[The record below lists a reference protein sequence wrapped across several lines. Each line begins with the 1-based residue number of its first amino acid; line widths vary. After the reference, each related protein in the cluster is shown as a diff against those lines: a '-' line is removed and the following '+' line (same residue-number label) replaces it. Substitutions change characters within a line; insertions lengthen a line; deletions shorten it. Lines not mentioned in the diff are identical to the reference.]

1 MLEFPNWKSK
11 VKKEFIQCLGLDNL
25 TRNPELELL
34 RLFSMLLVM
43 FTHILEQT
51 LPVGG
56 SHPLFKLHRLM
67 YASSRVCNAEFILL
81 TVHFWSKRYKSF
93 FKFSKFISLLYT
105 FSSIHLLTLS
115 FSLSLGLQTVTSD
128 EIFLAFF
135 PLGHDQLWYIGSY
148 TVAFLLFSDYINGI
162 HKSGKLKHLL
172 TLIFCSY
179 SGILNSLDRKK
190 QLGFLWYNGTS
201 ISLFF
206 LYLYAGSYITFYPI
220 KMNIFLHLIF
230 TLFSI
235 YLVYLGINHHF
246 NKGNVYFEKLAK
258 TLNSNDYQSPLFMLY
273 ALLLFTLFQRIKINK
288 YIGKIINYLSKY
300 TLAIYIFDNSPFTV
314 KWFLRRREVPKTK
327 IKFIK
332 EMIKIIIP
340 MITIPIKYEFL
351 RQFFSNLLIFN
362 RSYYKYLANKVDSY
376 FEKFSNP
383 EQELPQDLCF
393 IQDINKDDKVKFDQ
407 IDDNFQNEDEYYS
420 QSYDSSYNDN

>member
-1 MLEFPNWKSK
+1 MNFAKGKISYLYHYLIIN
-11 VKKEFIQCLGLDNL
+11 NL

-43 FTHILEQT
+43 VTHICDQT
-51 LPVGG
+51 FKVKG
-56 SHPLFKLHRLM
+56 SHPLFKFHRLVF
-67 YASSRVCNAEFILL
+67 AFSRVCNAEFILL
-81 TVHFWSKRYKSF
+81 AVHFWSKRDKSF

-105 FSSIHLLTLS
+105 FSSIHILTLY
-115 FSLSLGLQTVTSD
+115 FSITHGLQTIRSKN
-128 EIFLAFF
+128 IFLAFF
-135 PLGHDQLWYIGSY
+135 PYGHNQLWYIGSY

-172 TLIFCSY
+172 TLIFCLY
-179 SGILNSLDRKK
+179 SGILNSLDRRRN
-190 QLGFLWYNGTS
+190 LGFTWKNGTN

-220 KMNIFLHLIF
+220 KMNIFLHIIL
-230 TLFSI
+230 TLYSI
-235 YLVYLGINHHF
+235 YLVYLGITNSF
-246 NKGNVYFEKLAK
+246 NVSNVYFELLAR

-273 ALLLFTLFQRIKINK
+273 ALLLFSLFQRIKINIF
-288 YIGKIINYLSKY
+288 IGKIINYMSRY
-300 TLAIYIFDNSPFTV
+300 TLAIYIFDNSPFTFR
-314 KWFLRRREVPKTK
+314 WFLRLRKVPKTK
-327 IKFIK
+327 IEFIK

-362 RSYYKYLANKVDSY
+362 RSYYKYIANKVDSY

-383 EQELPQDLCF
+383 EQELPQDLSL
-393 IQDINKDDKVKFDQ
+393 IQDINKDDKTKFDQ
-407 IDDNFQNEDEYYS
+407 IDDNFQIEDEYYS